1 LDDAGRYQDG
11 NKCVIVRRR
20 RYSMPSFR
28 VIAVAVFGCLFA
40 IGGMAY
46 AASDWLKGS
55 AEQKFKMLP
64 DV

>member
-1 LDDAGRYQDG
+1 
-11 NKCVIVRRR
+11 
-20 RYSMPSFR
+20 MPSFR
-28 VIAVAVFGCLFA
+28 MIAVAVFGCLFA

-55 AEQKFKMLP
+55 AEQKFKTLA